1 MPQLASH
8 LSKFMFEVR
17 KKTGD
22 EFPPKS
28 LYHIICGI
36 QRHNIHMNGRS
47 SIDVFKD
54 SEFADFRVCL
64 DAERKRL

>member
-8 LSKFMFEVR
+8 LSKFVFEVQ
-17 KKTGD
+17 KKTGE

-36 QRHNIHMNGRS
+36 QRHIQMNGRS

-54 SEFADFRVCL
+54 SEFADF
-64 DAERKRL
+64 